1 MLLRRVI
8 EHVKTQN
15 WFAVL
20 LDFLIVVTGVFMGI
34 QVNNWNEA
42 RLFRA
47 EETFFL
53 QRLTEDIHASIEASE
68 YEASE
73 MKRQA
78 EQATVV
84 LMSLDACHVEAANRA
99 DFAQG
104 IYTLGKFDSIQLV
117 RTAFDELKSTGKVGV
132 ISNIEL
138 RNEIS
143 ELAREAQVHIS
154 ATQTVRMWLAPHIN
168 HIERNVRF
176 DVTAPRGGNAAFEW
190 LDLDFELDKVCKDQ
204 VFKNAVAAVRNH
216 TYVWL
221 GWSQSLISEMN
232 AVKTALESELASKI
246 DAADQ

>member
-1 MLLRRVI
+1 MLLRRVS

-20 LDFLIVVTGVFMGI
+20 LDFLIVIIGVFLGI

-42 RLFRA
+42 RLLRA

-53 QRLTEDIHASIEASE
+53 ERLLEDIQASIEASK

-84 LMSLDACHVEAANRA
+84 LKSLDACDVEVANRA

-104 IYTLGKFDSIQLV
+104 VYTLGKFDSIQLV
-117 RTAFDELKSTGKVGV
+117 RTAYDELKSTGKVGV
-132 ISNIEL
+132 ISNTEL
-138 RNEIS
+138 RNAFS
-143 ELAREAQVHIS
+143 ELEREAQVQIS
-154 ATQTVRMWLAPHIN
+154 ATQTVRMWLAPHIQ
-168 HIERNVRF
+168 HVERNVRF

-190 LDLDFELDKVCKDQ
+190 RNLHFELDKVCNDP
-204 VFKNAVAAVRNH
+204 VFKNSVAAVRNH

-221 GWSQSLISEMN
+221 GWSQSLIREMN

-246 DAADQ
+246 NAADQ